1 MRRLLASLLVAA
13 ILLAAPVIALLVWPL
28 PSMPVY
34 GEAGDYMVQDIAV
47 IDVVAGTVSANQ
59 DIVLKRGKIIDIRP
73 AGSSDDQSGLTA
85 VDGRGK
91 FLMPA
96 LWDMHTHSTQYA
108 SQYEHP
114 LMIANGV
121 TGAREMWGCL
131 SEPDPF
137 FACAADRRRWNAA
150 LLSQTGMSPRYI
162 GHSVNGQK

>member
-73 AGSSDDQSGLTA
+73 AGSSDDQSGLVSFPVKAT
-85 VDGRGK
+85 V
-91 FLMPA
+91 
-96 LWDMHTHSTQYA
+96 
-108 SQYEHP
+108 
-114 LMIANGV
+114 
-121 TGAREMWGCL
+121 
-131 SEPDPF
+131 
-137 FACAADRRRWNAA
+137 
-150 LLSQTGMSPRYI
+150 
-162 GHSVNGQK
+162 QK